1 MAISQHT
8 TATLPVEVF
17 LRGCVGYSVSDE
29 ALMSILLSREV
40 EFGSLVSSL
49 STKQREL
56 CMADLY
62 MYCSTLPS
70 VSGTVEDSDAGW
82 KHREGGAQKSAS
94 DRASLIDKANLIYR
108 KYGETTNKST
118 IKLRPFGMRLW

>member
-29 ALMSILLSREV
+29 ALMSILLNREV

-62 MYCSTLPS
+62 MYCATLPS

-82 KHREGGAQKSAS
+82 KHREGGTQKSAS

>member
-17 LRGCVGYSVSDE
+17 LRGCVGYSVPDE

-70 VSGTVEDSDAGW
+70 VSGVVEDSDAGW
-82 KHREGGAQKSAS
+82 KHREGGTQKSAS
-94 DRASLIDKANLIYR
+94 DKADLINKANLIYR

-118 IKLRPFGMRLW
+118 IKLKPFGIRLW

>member
-1 MAISQHT
+1 MTISQHT

>member
-1 MAISQHT
+1 
-8 TATLPVEVF
+8 
-17 LRGCVGYSVSDE
+17 
-29 ALMSILLSREV
+29 
-40 EFGSLVSSL
+40 
-49 STKQREL
+49 
-56 CMADLY
+56 MADLY